1 MIFFTASAAVTFSGT
16 PELCPSPWPGAPS
29 MIGSWYPTPG
39 FCEACGMSSM
49 SEPRAITGLP
59 LPHVAIHA
67 VGMPANPRSILK
79 PFFSRMPVKYFD
91 VSNSWN
97 PSSPKL
103 NT

>member
-1 MIFFTASAAVTFSGT
+1 
-16 PELCPSPWPGAPS
+16 
-29 MIGSWYPTPG
+29 
-39 FCEACGMSSM
+39 M
-49 SEPRAITGLP
+49 SEPIAITGLP

-67 VGMPANPRSILK
+67 VGMPARFSWIEK
-79 PFFSRMPVKYFD
+79 PFFLRMPVRYFD